1 MRVLKAAVIVVVIA
15 VAAVTLFHGCLFRG
29 AFFLGV
35 PSIHAGRL
43 LRFLTFGGAAIVCFV
58 IGAGVRR
65 GGLAWLRI
73 VLFVAGGVLSVWAV
87 VNLSGVI
94 W

>member
-1 MRVLKAAVIVVVIA
+1 MRALKIGIIVVVLA

-35 PSIHAGRL
+35 PYVRAGRL
-43 LRFLTFGGAAIVCFV
+43 LRFLTFGGAALACFLL
-58 IGAGVRR
+58 GAGARR
-65 GGLAWLRI
+65 GGRAWPRI
-73 VLFVAGGVLSVWAV
+73 VLFALGAVLSVWAV

-94 W
+94 G